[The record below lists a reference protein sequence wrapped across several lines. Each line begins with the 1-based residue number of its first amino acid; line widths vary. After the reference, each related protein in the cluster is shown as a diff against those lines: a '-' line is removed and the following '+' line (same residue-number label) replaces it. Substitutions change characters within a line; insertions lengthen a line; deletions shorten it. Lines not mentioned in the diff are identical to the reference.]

1 MVLWALKK
9 SKCQL
14 IRFFAMA
21 LYNFQLLGT
30 IQGVRKIVRV
40 RMALKTVRRVR
51 RNTSCLSLLVTAFLS
66 SPTQQSRRPLPVCDS
81 LY

>member
-1 MVLWALKK
+1 MMSTSLPGETMVLRALKK

-21 LYNFQLLGT
+21 LYNFELLGT

-40 RMALKTVRRVR
+40 RMAL
-51 RNTSCLSLLVTAFLS
+51 RNRATS
-66 SPTQQSRRPLPVCDS
+66 
-81 LY
+81 

>member
-1 MVLWALKK
+1 MVLRALKK

-21 LYNFQLLGT
+21 LYNFELLGT

-40 RMALKTVRRVR
+40 RMAFKNRA
-51 RNTSCLSLLVTAFLS
+51 TS
-66 SPTQQSRRPLPVCDS
+66 
-81 LY
+81 